1 MGWGSRLV
9 LLELEVHTRRRQAL
23 VGLERL
29 ERVRVRARGRAR
41 VGARV
46 RLGVGVRVGVGVG
59 VGVRVGVR
67 VSDGSPRHRRPQRV
81 A

>member
-1 MGWGSRLV
+1 MSWGSRLV

-46 RLGVGVRVGVGVG
+46 GVGLGLGLG
-59 VGVRVGVR
+59 
-67 VSDGSPRHRRPQRV
+67 
-81 A
+81 